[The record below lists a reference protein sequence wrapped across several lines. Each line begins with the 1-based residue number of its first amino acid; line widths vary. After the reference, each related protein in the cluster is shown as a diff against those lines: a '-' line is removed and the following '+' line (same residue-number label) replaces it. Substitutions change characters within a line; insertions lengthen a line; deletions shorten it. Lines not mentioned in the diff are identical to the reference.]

1 MAKVSS
7 GGRVR
12 GRLLGLA
19 LLAVVGA
26 WGLAAGQALAAPVEA
41 GSATEA
47 AAQPVINEGQKAAA
61 EQPFGVAKAAGE
73 QRSGNAAIVLYFNR
87 PLKQVQEFARL
98 VRVTQGARRGLYGNW
113 GVSDDGK
120 SLIFPN
126 VAPKGTFKLRVDGDV
141 LAADG
146 TKLGAAV
153 ELDVEAGGALPS
165 LAFSSTGSVLPARG
179 SRGLPVV
186 FTNVQSAD
194 IEFYRVREDAL
205 SSLFCLY
212 PNNKSGISYGL
223 GDGYI
228 TCGERSVLSSFS
240 DLGTSVYANHYALN
254 GKTDVRTQSYIPV
267 QNVPQLAEPGVYVAV
282 MKQGSNYSS
291 GYSTS
296 IFYVSDL
303 GLHVRMYQDSALL
316 HVASLQTGKPVA
328 GVEVRV
334 DNQRGATQF
343 SGKTD
348 KDGNVLVKHKIDRN
362 DVLIARREKEISVL
376 PFNRPALD
384 VSNFDISGRPQAPV
398 EIFTWSS
405 RDLYR
410 PGETPNVSALLRDF
424 DGKALPAQPL
434 FARLVQP
441 DGRKL
446 ADVRLEAKDLNQ
458 FEWSQAIASDAPTG
472 SWQLEWRLDPAS
484 AQTIGVFNFQVEEF
498 LPERLKLELS
508 DTQPSTDQT
517 QAFNLKVKSSYL
529 YGSPAAGNRFTARL
543 VAQVERHPLAKLP
556 GTYFGDP
563 YAKVSSSDDY
573 AIDSPLS
580 AEGTL
585 EQGVALPEGLKAD
598 SAYKLMLSGSVYE
611 TGGRAVARSLNRV
624 HWPASELV
632 GIKPLFDIKQGPGWR
647 NPAKFE
653 IVRANS
659 AGELLAGS
667 KLKVRLFEEDR
678 YSYWYRDRGDD
689 WQSQDNADLHL
700 LEERELD
707 VAAGKPLNVEFPVYW
722 GSYRLQV
729 FDPQTNL
736 TTTFPFFAGYSWE
749 DENAGKEARPDKVKV
764 ALDKTAYRA
773 GDTLNVTVTPPQE
786 GQGLLLV
793 ESDHLLYSKP
803 IVAKAGATFAIPV
816 TKDWER
822 EDVHVVVL
830 VFRGGS
836 AKDLTTPARAI
847 GIEHVTM
854 QRNDR
859 RIGLTLTAPA
869 QVKPLEPLE
878 VSVQADGLAG
888 QKAYVRLTAVDQG
901 VLNITNYPVPDAWT
915 WLFSKRALG
924 VEAYDLYGRV
934 IEAIEGA
941 TARLSYGGDS
951 VNKAL
956 PKATRLNPRVQI
968 ADVLAAP
975 VQFDEHGKA
984 MVRLDIPD
992 FNGSLRVTAVA
1003 YGEQSYGNASTDVIV
1018 RAPLLVEPSMP
1029 RVMTGGDKAQISL
1042 DVKNFSGKSGV
1053 AKVSVRGS
1061 GLIEISDAE
1070 QSVSLEE
1077 GAGTTLRMPV
1087 VAQPGV
1093 DVAKV
1098 DIVAEIN
1105 DFKVQRHFEF
1115 AVRSG
1120 WPQTV
1125 VSVPMALQGQQE
1137 QVLDTSAAGDLYA
1150 STINSQLSLSTMPPL
1165 PYRQALQGLRYYPYG
1180 CIEQT
1185 TSGGYA
1191 ALVLDDK
1198 TRLSLNISDYS
1209 DWTRSE
1215 TIRRALARI
1224 ASFQAGNGHFTYWGG
1239 DTHIVPYMTPY
1250 VVDFMLDARDAGF
1263 AIPEAVLQKSLE
1275 ALSNELISGDDEYT
1289 GYTYRAHL
1297 NFAYRAYAAF
1307 VLARV
1312 NRASLGAMRNL
1323 YDNQRQDLVSP
1334 LPLVHLGIA
1343 LKLMGD
1349 TERGQKAIAEA
1360 FNFSAQRP
1368 IYVGDYGSELRDLG
1382 VMVALT
1388 HTYGLNTP
1396 TYDGKLADWAR
1407 NASARIND
1415 ADEDSYYWGW
1425 GWNYLS
1431 TQEQIAIARVFHT
1444 FNTDGVPLAV
1454 SLEVGGKVEQPPAK
1468 ATLWTRPLSKA
1479 ELDSGVKLKSQSD
1492 APVFVNFDI
1501 AGISEQAP
1509 TRRDNGIEIER
1520 AYYRTDGT
1528 RWTGDHLKEGDTLI
1542 VRLQIRAK
1550 RDVLDAMVT
1559 DLLPGGLEVENLNL
1573 SGPQAWANVVVDGVD
1588 MQRYEREAEI
1598 VHEEYRDDR
1607 YAAAVK
1613 LRSWEY
1619 ARLFYLVRAVT
1630 PGTYS
1635 VPPPLVEDM
1644 YRPALRSLG
1653 NSTPSSLTVETP

>member
-7 GGRVR
+7 GARVR
-12 GRLLGLA
+12 GGLLGLA
-19 LLAVVGA
+19 LLAAVGG
-26 WGLAAGQALAAPVEA
+26 WGQALAAPVEA
-41 GSATEA
+41 GNTT
-47 AAQPVINEGQKAAA
+47 QPVIKAEKPAAA
-61 EQPFGVAKAAGE
+61 EQPFGVEKVVGE
-73 QRSGNAAIVLYFNR
+73 QRDGNAAIVVYFNR
-87 PLKQVQEFARL
+87 PLKQVQAFSQL
-98 VRVTQGARRGLYGNW
+98 LHGSQGERRGLYGNW

-120 SLIFPN
+120 SLIYPN
-126 VAPKGTFKLRVDGDV
+126 VAPKGSYKVRIDGEL

-146 TKLGAAV
+146 SKLVSAV
-153 ELDVEAGGALPS
+153 EREVEAGGAAPALS
-165 LAFSSTGSVLPARG
+165 FASTGSVLPARG

-186 FTNVQSAD
+186 FTNVESAD
-194 IEFYRVREDAL
+194 IEFYRVHEASL
-205 SSLFCLY
+205 SSLFCLF
-212 PNNKSGISYGL
+212 PRNTTGTSYGL
-223 GDGYI
+223 SSGGYI
-228 TCGERSVLSSFS
+228 NCAERSVLNSLS
-240 DLGTSVYANHYALN
+240 DLGTSVYANHYKLN
-254 GKTDVRTQSYIPV
+254 GKTDVRTQAYIPI
-267 QNVPQLAEPGVYVAV
+267 QTVPQLAEPGVYMAV
-282 MKQGSNYSS
+282 MKQAGNFNSY
-291 GYSTS
+291 YSTS

-303 GLHVRMYQDSALL
+303 GLHVRLYDGSALL
-316 HVASLQTGKPVA
+316 HVASLQTGKPLA
-328 GVEVRV
+328 DVEVRV

-348 KDGNVLVKHKIDRN
+348 KDGNLLVKHKIDRN
-362 DVLIARREKEISVL
+362 DVLIAKRDKEISVL

-398 EIFTWSS
+398 EIFSWAS

-410 PGETPNVSALLRDF
+410 PGETPNVAALLRDF
-424 DGKALPAQPL
+424 DGKALPAQAL

-446 ADVRLEAKDLNQ
+446 ADVRVEPKALNQ

-484 AQTIGVFNFQVEEF
+484 SEAVGVFNFQVEEF
-498 LPERLKLELS
+498 MPERLKLELS
-508 DTQPSTDQT
+508 DSQPSGEQA
-517 QAFNLKVKSSYL
+517 QAFDLKVQSSYL

-543 VAQVERHPLAKLP
+543 VAQVERHPLASLP
-556 GTYFGDP
+556 DTYFGDP
-563 YAKVSSSDDY
+563 YAKVNSTDDY
-573 AIDSPLS
+573 AIDTPLS

-585 EQGVALPEGLKAD
+585 QQGVALPDGLKAD
-598 SAYKLMLSGSVYE
+598 SAYKLLLSASVYE
-611 TGGRAVARSLNRV
+611 TGGRAVTRSLSRV

-632 GIKPLFDIKQGPGWR
+632 GIKPLFDIKQGPSWR

-653 IVRANS
+653 IVRANR

-678 YSYWYRDRGDD
+678 YSYWFRERGDN
-689 WQSQDNADLHL
+689 WQSQDNADLNL
-700 LEERELD
+700 LEEREVD
-707 VAAGKPLNVEFPVYW
+707 VPAGQALKVEFPVYW
-722 GSYRLQV
+722 GSYRVQV

-816 TKDWER
+816 TEEWER

-859 RIGLTLTAPA
+859 RIGLTLSAPA

-878 VSVQADGLAG
+878 VTVQADGLAG
-888 QKAYVRLTAVDQG
+888 KQAYVRLTAVDQG

-915 WLFSKRALG
+915 WLFSKRAMS

-951 VNKAL
+951 VNKGL
-956 PKATRLNPRVQI
+956 PKATRLNPRVLI

-975 VQFDEHGKA
+975 VQFDAQGKA
-984 MVRLDIPD
+984 VVRLDIPD
-992 FNGSLRVTAVA
+992 FNGSLRVTALA
-1003 YGEQSYGNASTDVIV
+1003 YGEQSYGNASTAVIV

-1029 RVMTGGDKAQISL
+1029 RVMTGGDQAQISL
-1042 DVKNFSGKSGV
+1042 DVKNFSGKSGL
-1053 AKVSVRGS
+1053 AKISVRGS
-1061 GLIEISDAE
+1061 GLIEISNAE
-1070 QSVSLEE
+1070 QSVQLED

-1087 VAQPGV
+1087 LAQPGV
-1093 DVAKV
+1093 DIAKV

-1105 DFKVQRHFEF
+1105 DFQVQRHFEF

-1120 WPQTV
+1120 WPQTL
-1125 VSVPMALQGQQE
+1125 VSVPLAIQGQQE
-1137 QVLDTSAAGDLYA
+1137 QLLDTSAASGLYA
-1150 STINSQLSLSTMPPL
+1150 STLNSQLSLSTMPPL

-1198 TRLSLNISDYS
+1198 TRLNLNIRDYS
-1209 DWTRSE
+1209 DRTRSE

-1224 ASFQAGNGHFTYWGG
+1224 ASFQASNGHFTYWGG

-1250 VVDFMLDARDAGF
+1250 VVDFILDARDAGF

-1275 ALSNELISGDDEYT
+1275 TLSKELISGDEDFVD
-1289 GYTYRAHL
+1289 YTYRAHM
-1297 NFAYRAYAAF
+1297 NVAYRAYAAF

-1312 NRASLGAMRNL
+1312 NRASLGTLRSL

-1349 TERGQKAIAEA
+1349 TERGQKAIADA
-1360 FNFSAQRP
+1360 FAFSTQRP
-1368 IYVGDYGSELRDLG
+1368 FYVGDYGSELRDLG
-1382 VMVALT
+1382 LMVALT
-1388 HTYGLNTP
+1388 HTYGLSTP
-1396 TYDGKLADWAR
+1396 AYDARLVDWAR
-1407 NASARIND
+1407 SASARVDSAN
-1415 ADEDSYYWGW
+1415 ENSYYWGW
-1425 GWNYLS
+1425 SWNYLS
-1431 TQEQIAIARVFHT
+1431 TQEQLAIARVFNT
-1444 FNTDGVPLAV
+1444 FNSHGAPLAV
-1454 SLEVGGKVEQPPAK
+1454 SLDVGGKVEQPPAN
-1468 ATLWTRPLSKA
+1468 ATVWTRPISKA
-1479 ELDSGVKLKSQSD
+1479 ELDSGVKLRAQSD
-1492 APVFVNFDI
+1492 APVFATLDI
-1501 AGISEQAP
+1501 AGISEQPPA
-1509 TRRDNGIEIER
+1509 RSDNGMEIER
-1520 AYYRTDGT
+1520 RYFRTDGT
-1528 RWTGDHLKEGDTLI
+1528 PWTGNQLKEGDTLI
-1542 VRLQIRAK
+1542 VRLQIRA
-1550 RDVLDAMVT
+1550 RFDVVDAMVT

-1573 SGPQAWANVVVDGVD
+1573 SGPQAWANVLVDGVD

-1598 VHEEYRDDR
+1598 VHAEYRDDR

-1613 LRSWEY
+1613 LRSWQY

-1653 NSTPSSLTVETP
+1653 ESTPSSLTVQSP